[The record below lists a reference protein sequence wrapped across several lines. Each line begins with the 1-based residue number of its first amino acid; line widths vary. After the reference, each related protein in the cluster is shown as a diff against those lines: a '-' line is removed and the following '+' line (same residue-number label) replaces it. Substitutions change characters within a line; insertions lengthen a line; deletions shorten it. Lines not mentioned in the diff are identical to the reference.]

1 MCCLPVGCHACMH
14 MKFGGPRGAD
24 SHIQRELQG
33 QHACGQARRANVDEN
48 ARTTIGAK
56 TMIPLRNIA
65 AWPSRSRYFVAD
77 LLDANETRSP
87 TSDLSDESIADTFV
101 SVRMELPAHSHA
113 AQPIRKPDGGMRSGR
128 GRTRVGHDVGLPARR
143 HCRPRRSL
151 DRTRERMPRS
161 TLLSTSRCG
170 RRRYRHFGVADTIV

>member
-1 MCCLPVGCHACMH
+1 VRTRPL
-14 MKFGGPRGAD
+14 
-24 SHIQRELQG
+24 
-33 QHACGQARRANVDEN
+33 RANVAEN
-48 ARTTIGAK
+48 ARATIGAK

-65 AWPSRSRYFVAD
+65 AWPSRSRYFIAD

-113 AQPIRKPDGGMRSGR
+113 AQPIRKPDGGMRSGT

-170 RRRYRHFGVADTIV
+170 RAGIDTLVSQIPSCNGLGVPHVVQSPVRHGPTNDAFA